1 MMWGQGT
8 MQENRADSGD
18 KRMVQNTAGQKKRPR
33 RLHKKILIGV
43 LLSLCVAAGVFLL
56 WLGGAFLPGWTDWQ
70 SRELTAVMRN
80 RNASEMYE
88 YAGMSGRRV
97 SGSSTSDGSNDSDS
111 GAFANSV
118 SGANAVSDGVSGGNT
133 VSGSASDGGGE
144 KVTEQF
150 RVCLRNR
157 RMSVYGDTGLDS
169 ESLSD
174 TGSNS
179 ENLVYQTR
187 IGLKVSDV
195 CVGDLDGDG
204 YDEIILLLWKRGS
217 YGTSHPYWQK
227 NDLYRFSQHIFI
239 YTLRDGQI
247 TPWWFSSAIGV
258 RAADISLTAHPDGK
272 RQMVCIKDSEGKESC
287 WYWHGFG
294 LAKMEESGEQETT
307 STVGSSAKTAES
319 MDESSAEKVHL
330 LAVGDNLI
338 SDTIYHAAYD
348 KASGSWDFSGLYEH
362 IADRVRTYDLAAI
375 NEETI
380 LVHDPEKRSSFP
392 RFGTPDVIGNDI
404 RNAGFNIVTAATN
417 HAWDKGREG
426 IDDTIRFW
434 KQYPDVTLLG
444 IHGSAEEQDRII
456 YTEKNGIRFALFNYT
471 YGLSAGTLPAGDEFR
486 IDLLQDKDRLINDLH
501 EAEQSADMSIVFIHM
516 GTEYRET
523 PTDEQKALAQE
534 LTAAGAD
541 LIIGAHPHC
550 VEPMARVTAAN
561 GNTSVVYY
569 SLGNL
574 VSTQMKPNT
583 ILGGAADVT
592 IVKKNGVTSVSE
604 AKLQPTVCQMEA
616 ASSATTPSTTAS
628 LSSASSVAESSAGK
642 PVVTVYF
649 LADYTE
655 ELAERHY
662 FRNFGQTVTLA
673 SLKKLWQEVSGQAY
687 NDM

>member
-319 MDESSAEKVHL
+319 MDESSAETVHL

-338 SDTIYHAAYD
+338 SDTIYHAAHD

-604 AKLQPTVCQMEA
+604 AKLQPTVCHMEA

>member
-1 MMWGQGT
+1 
-8 MQENRADSGD
+8 MQADRADSGD
-18 KRMVQNTAGQKKRPR
+18 ERMVQNTAGQKKMPR

-43 LLSLCVAAGVFLL
+43 LLSLCVVAGVFLL
-56 WLGGAFLPGWTDWQ
+56 WLGGAFLPGWTEWQ

-80 RNASEMYE
+80 RNASNMYE
-88 YAGMSGRRV
+88 YAGMSGRRA
-97 SGSSTSDGSNDSDS
+97 SGSSS
-111 GAFANSV
+111 
-118 SGANAVSDGVSGGNT
+118 SGG
-133 VSGSASDGGGE
+133 SGETA
-144 KVTEQF
+144 TEQF

-157 RMSVYGDTGLDS
+157 RMSVYGDTGIDS
-169 ESLSD
+169 ESHSD

-227 NDLYRFSQHIFI
+227 NDLYRFSQHLFI

-258 RAADISLTAHPDGK
+258 RAADISLAVHPDGK
-272 RQMVCIKDSEGKESC
+272 RQMICITDPEGKESC

-294 LAKMEESGEQETT
+294 LAKLEDSSMQETT
-307 STVGSSAKTAES
+307 STT
-319 MDESSAEKVHL
+319 DSAENTVHL

-338 SDTIYHAAYD
+338 SDAIYNAAYD
-348 KASGSWDFSGLYEH
+348 ETSGSWDFSGLYEH
-362 IADRVRTYDLAAI
+362 IADRVRSYDLAAI

-404 RNAGFNIVTAATN
+404 RDAGFNIVTAATN
-417 HAWDKGREG
+417 HAWDKGSEG

-444 IHGSAEEQDRII
+444 IHGSAEGQDRIT

-471 YGLSAGTLPAGDEFR
+471 YGLSAGTLPDGDEFR
-486 IDLLQDKDRLINDLH
+486 IDLLQDKDRLISDLH
-501 EAEQSADMSIVFIHM
+501 EAEQSADLSIVFIHM

-523 PTDEQKALAQE
+523 PTDEQKALAEE

-541 LIIGAHPHC
+541 LIIGTHPHC
-550 VEPMARVTAAN
+550 VEPMAQVTAAN

-604 AKLQPTVCQMEA
+604 AKLLPTVCHLEA
-616 ASSATTPSTTAS
+616 ASSATATPTTAS
-628 LSSASSVAESSAGK
+628 SVPATPTTASSSSVYSEAESSAGK
-642 PVVTVYF
+642 PVITVYF
-649 LADYTE
+649 LSDYTE
-655 ELAERHY
+655 ELAEKHY
-662 FRNFGQTVTLA
+662 FRNFRQTVTLA

>member
-1 MMWGQGT
+1 

-18 KRMVQNTAGQKKRPR
+18 KRMVQNTAGRKQRPR
-33 RLHKKILIGV
+33 RLHKKILIGA
-43 LLSLCVAAGVFLL
+43 LLSLGVAAGLFLL
-56 WLGGAFLPGWTDWQ
+56 WLDGVFLPGWTDWQ

-80 RNASEMYE
+80 RNASNMYE
-88 YAGMSGRRV
+88 YAGMSGRSA
-97 SGSSTSDGSNDSDS
+97 SGSNASGGSASDDSDDSDS
-111 GAFANSV
+111 SSFVNSV
-118 SGANAVSDGVSGGNT
+118 SGSKAVGSSISGG
-133 VSGSASDGGGE
+133 SESDDDGE
-144 KVTEQF
+144 TAVEQF

-157 RMSVYGDTGLDS
+157 RMSVYGDTGIDS

-227 NDLYRFSQHIFI
+227 NDLHRFSQHLFI
-239 YTLRDGQI
+239 YTLRGGEI
-247 TPWWFSSAIGV
+247 TPWWFSSAIGI

-319 MDESSAEKVHL
+319 MDESSAETVHL

-550 VEPMARVTAAN
+550 VEPMARVTAAS

-604 AKLQPTVCQMEA
+604 AKLQPTVCHMEA